1 MDTTISKL
9 YDERVNISL
18 NELSYDEKGR
28 YYLYTLSNNNLLSHY
43 SALKAVFT
51 WLMKDKRF
59 IDFGLKKVIIVSA
72 LDDEQEYQKHCN
84 VLIDNNTT
92 FEQYYT
98 KIKDIIN
105 QRYIE
110 NYAIDTVK
118 FFRVLVWNMDD
129 LSNKNIKLTSESL
142 TVNKKDIKTTEK
154 TSNSAATL
162 KPNLMNS
169 FHVDKRRNYH
179 RNCIFQKHF
188 NKGFHTNIEFKNHD
202 NLIIDTTIINQ
213 LLTTAALIIRN

>member
-1 MDTTISKL
+1 
-9 YDERVNISL
+9 
-18 NELSYDEKGR
+18 
-28 YYLYTLSNNNLLSHY
+28 
-43 SALKAVFT
+43 
-51 WLMKDKRF
+51 MKDKRF

-118 FFRVLVWNMDD
+118 FFRVLV
-129 LSNKNIKLTSESL
+129 
-142 TVNKKDIKTTEK
+142 
-154 TSNSAATL
+154 
-162 KPNLMNS
+162 
-169 FHVDKRRNYH
+169 
-179 RNCIFQKHF
+179 
-188 NKGFHTNIEFKNHD
+188 
-202 NLIIDTTIINQ
+202 
-213 LLTTAALIIRN
+213 